1 MFVQP
6 CTLAVPSPL
15 LQAVW
20 DAVAADVV
28 SLYERLSAACVP
40 GPHLDQLHDRAL
52 KHLLLSIIVAGAA
65 TPSVFTSRVPSPVTA
80 TVNVRA
86 PACLTQACSFAADES
101 WLRWRG
107 WGDGVFVSGCKA
119 PLGLQ
124 RAFEHVDLLERSLYA
139 WEGDI
144 SPPSFVDFIP

>member
-6 CTLAVPSPL
+6 CTLAVLSPL

-20 DAVAADVV
+20 DAVAVDVV

-86 PACLTQACSFAADES
+86 PACLLCVPEHYRLFFVQGRIVVARAGVG
-101 WLRWRG
+101 L
-107 WGDGVFVSGCKA
+107 GDGVCIVVARCPQGC
-119 PLGLQ
+119 LRTC
-124 RAFEHVDLLERSLYA
+124 RAA
-139 WEGDI
+139 
-144 SPPSFVDFIP
+144 

>member
-28 SLYERLSAACVP
+28 YLYERLSAACVP

-80 TVNVRA
+80 TVTVSAPCLSQTLSKLKGVSCALGESCVRRPGRGMVCA
-86 PACLTQACSFAADES
+86 PS
-101 WLRWRG
+101 R
-107 WGDGVFVSGCKA
+107 V
-119 PLGLQ
+119 
-124 RAFEHVDLLERSLYA
+124 
-139 WEGDI
+139 
-144 SPPSFVDFIP
+144 PSSMC